1 MILKNIQITM
11 ELTGKSIAAIA
22 CSNGLGHSRR
32 IVAIS
37 SFLIKNGFN
46 GTIDLYIS
54 NVAENAFKNW
64 TEYEFL
70 KSSSAA
76 KFINFFYPN
85 SQSDKF
91 ENLED
96 KNWNNIN
103 LPDLKSYDLV
113 WSDNILQILEVRPDA
128 VLTGSFLWHEVFSKK
143 NNNSLQIKK
152 FIEDQKHILKKYYP
166 KMAGNEYFVT
176 DEVKKYTKFVP
187 VGLYRYNINLSKKNK
202 RGIILSCGLGGEEL
216 DITKNAVNKIIEN
229 NIIPPDFLYVE
240 KRILPEKYPNW
251 IKPADFSDKMFYD
264 SVAAC
269 IRPGLGTV
277 SDSLINNLRLFTFST
292 ANSFEMFHNGKVIVD
307 MDLGEYTNDPY
318 ISYLNAVKYANC
330 KDSINMQQFK
340 TVHLRTDGIFA
351 TAKFILNN
359 L

>member
-1 MILKNIQITM
+1 M

-37 SFLIKNGFN
+37 SFLIKNGFR

-70 KSSSAA
+70 KSSNSA

-85 SQSDKF
+85 SQNDKF

-96 KNWNNIN
+96 KNWDNIN
-103 LPDLKSYDLV
+103 LPDLRSYDLV

-128 VLTGSFLWHEVFSKK
+128 VLTGSFFWHEVFSKNSK
-143 NNNSLQIKK
+143 NSLRIKK
-152 FIEDQKHILKKYYP
+152 FIENQKHILKKYYP

-176 DEVKKYTKFVP
+176 NEVKNNTKFVP
-187 VGLYRYNINLSKKNK
+187 VGLYRYNLNFVQKNK
-202 RGIILSCGLGGEEL
+202 KGIILSCGLGGEEL
-216 DITKNAVNKIIEN
+216 NLTKEVVIKIIDN
-229 NIIPPDFLYVE
+229 NLIPPDFLYVE
-240 KRILPEKYPNW
+240 KRILPKKYPRW
-251 IKPADFSDKMFYD
+251 IKPADFTEKMFHD

-277 SDSLINNLRLFTFST
+277 SDCLINNLRLFTFSKP
-292 ANSFEMFHNGKVIVD
+292 NSFEMSHNGNVIEE
-307 MDLGEYTNDPY
+307 MDLGDYCNDPY
-318 ISYLNAVKYANC
+318 ISYKNALKYSNDEQAI
-330 KDSINMQQFK
+330 DLQHFK
-340 TVHLRTDGIFA
+340 TTHLRTDGIFA
-351 TAKFILNN
+351 TSKYILNN